1 MYERWFVVMVLSIII
16 PAFQAGLTIEKCV
29 TSVLDSLSLDYEILV
44 VNDGS
49 YDTTASVCSRM
60 ASNDARIKLINQPNE
75 GRSAARNRGIAESSG
90 TWLMFLDADDWMLP
104 GSIDLVLDYVDSLSG
119 DIDVVLFRS
128 DDKPGISCDCVADGL
143 CFDGNAFARN
153 MLDPIEC
160 NLENDIV
167 KGYNLES
174 VWAKAYRR
182 RSVISQDSMFNVSLH
197 LGEDALFNLPL
208 FANGSVAL
216 SHSYVYHYETSNSG
230 TCRCFNTDDSECLL
244 SLYRA
249 IRESAALNNL
259 PTSCVKAYIASSF
272 SSFCKRAA
280 IYGDVSDPA
289 VVESVAKL
297 ANTKLVS
304 SSLSSL
310 RSASIKNLVHN
321 FVLIV
326 LVNKGFINPLLKIE
340 QFIYSERK

>member
-29 TSVLDSLSLDYEILV
+29 TSVLDSISLDYEILV

-60 ASNDARIKLINQPNE
+60 AANDARVKLINQSNE

-128 DDKPGISCDCVADGL
+128 DDKPGISCDGVADGL
-143 CFDGNAFARN
+143 CFDGNVFARN

-160 NLENDIV
+160 TLENDIV

-182 RSVISQDSMFNVSLH
+182 RSVVSQGSMFNVSLY

-216 SHSYVYHYETSNSG
+216 SHSSVYHYETSNSG
-230 TCRCFNTDDSECLL
+230 TCRCFNAGDGDCLL
-244 SLYRA
+244 FLYKA
-249 IRESAALNNL
+249 IRECAIFNNL
-259 PTSCVKAYIASSF
+259 PISCVKAYIASSF

-280 IYGDVSDPA
+280 VYGDVRDPA

-297 ANTKLVS
+297 ANSKPVS
-304 SSLSSL
+304 SSLNSL
-310 RSASIKNLVHN
+310 RSASIKNRAHN
-321 FVLIV
+321 FAFIA
-326 LVNKGFINPLLKIE
+326 LVNKGLISTLLKIE
-340 QFIYSERK
+340 RFIYS